1 MIAFLSGSTWTR
13 WTNQPRPLNGDGSYQ
28 LPRNAEAI
36 YADAE
41 LAAYGLVR
49 VTLAEVPAGKR
60 VVFSSLVD
68 QDGAPAEQLELEDVV
83 VTDAEVNDERTRRL
97 GLPLPVTV
105 TGIGTITIDM
115 TDQSRANITGLT
127 VLAQLRLAQGDTGVM
142 TSFRDAD
149 NVDHDITP
157 AQAIEMGVQAAEHVD
172 VLYKA
177 SWAIKALT
185 PVPLDF
191 ADDAYWMG
199 GQ

>member
-1 MIAFLSGSTWTR
+1 MLAFLDNSTWTR
-13 WTNQPRPLNGDGSYQ
+13 WTNQSRPLDGEDSYQ
-28 LPRNAEAI
+28 LPRNAEAV
-36 YADAE
+36 YSDAE
-41 LAAYGLVR
+41 LAVYGLVR
-49 VTLAEVPAGKR
+49 VIAAAVPVGKR
-60 VVFSSLVD
+60 VVSSSLID

-83 VTDAEVNDERTRRL
+83 ITDDDVNAERTRRL

-105 TGIGTITIDM
+105 TGIGTFAVDM

-127 VLAQLRLAQGDTGVM
+127 VLAQLRLAQGDTGIM

-191 ADDAYWMG
+191 ADDAYWTA
-199 GQ
+199 